1 MKVNEPYRLD
11 VFIAERF
18 RCNSRILFQSSG
30 VSFLT
35 DDLRPLDYLAAI
47 SENAH
52 VGFIVQV
59 KFFCL
64 LFVSTQTYEGIGR
77 KWYEY
82 EYESDLGS
90 NEHF

>member
-47 SENAH
+47 SENTH

-59 KFFCL
+59 KLFCF
-64 LFVSTQTYEGIGR
+64 LFVSTQAIVR